1 MRHNKQ
7 GLHNF
12 DRQPSK
18 KYICY
23 NRIMKNKLSLIS
35 LRNTFCAVIY
45 IFLVSQILNN
55 SQILFGSIDNS
66 YIGPFVML
74 LLFVTSAAVV
84 GSLVFGQAVL
94 LFFEGKRSDSVKS
107 AIYSVG
113 WLFLMMSVA
122 FICLLIANLLA

>member
-1 MRHNKQ
+1 
-7 GLHNF
+7 
-12 DRQPSK
+12 
-18 KYICY
+18 
-23 NRIMKNKLSLIS
+23 MKNKLALIS

-45 IFLVSQILNN
+45 IFLASQLLNN
-55 SQILFGSIDNS
+55 GQFLFGSIGNS

-84 GSLVFGQAVL
+84 GSFVFGQAVL
-94 LFFEGKRSDSVKS
+94 LFFEGKRSDSIKS